1 VVVVLVMVAV
11 VTVVVVVVMVMAV
24 VAVEDNDSNFP
35 LCSSCCDKLTQQ
47 LIACVEQ
54 RVPVE

>member
-1 VVVVLVMVAV
+1 MVIVLVI
-11 VTVVVVVVMVMAV
+11 TVVVVVVMVMAI
-24 VAVEDNDSNFP
+24 VAAEDNDSNFP
-35 LCSSCCDKLTQQ
+35 LCRSCCCDELTEQ